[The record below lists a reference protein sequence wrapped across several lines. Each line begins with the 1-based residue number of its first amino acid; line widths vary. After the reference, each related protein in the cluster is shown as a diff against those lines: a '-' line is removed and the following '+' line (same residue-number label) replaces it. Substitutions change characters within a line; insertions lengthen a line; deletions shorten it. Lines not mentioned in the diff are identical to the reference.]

1 MSEMNNIKEI
11 QIGLAS
17 PEQILTGPTA
27 RLKNLK
33 RLTIGLRNLS
43 ETVCFV
49 SVFLVLPRTGS
60 ATVEN
65 IRKFVIK
72 VLSVIAAV

>member
-17 PEQILTGPTA
+17 PEQILLVPA